1 MHAVGNRITTLNNT
15 RGFTINFSAATLV
28 LLASVFGMPVSTTHT
43 VVDAVTGVGMARGF
57 EGVNAGVL
65 KHIMWAWLLTVPTA
79 GVISILIFVLIS

>member
-43 VVDAVTGVGMARGF
+43 VVGAVTRVGMARGF
-57 EGVNAGVL
+57 EGVNAGGVL
-65 KHIMWAWLLTVPTA
+65 KHIMWAWLVSVPTA
-79 GVISILIFVLIS
+79 GLISIFVFVLI